1 MLIWDFNNNKIFL
14 ALHHD
19 IFGNLSDITYLKPLV
34 ERFLR
39 HTVWRPRRQVTI
51 EYKLRLFW
59 SEIMAWWGVDDILA
73 LPCGFDDLELIG
85 DHLFVIGVQRNLVMI
100 LSERTS
106 LRQKHHY

>member
-1 MLIWDFNNNKIFL
+1 
-14 ALHHD
+14 
-19 IFGNLSDITYLKPLV
+19 
-34 ERFLR
+34 
-39 HTVWRPRRQVTI
+39 
-51 EYKLRLFW
+51 
-59 SEIMAWWGVDDILA
+59 MAWWGVDDILA